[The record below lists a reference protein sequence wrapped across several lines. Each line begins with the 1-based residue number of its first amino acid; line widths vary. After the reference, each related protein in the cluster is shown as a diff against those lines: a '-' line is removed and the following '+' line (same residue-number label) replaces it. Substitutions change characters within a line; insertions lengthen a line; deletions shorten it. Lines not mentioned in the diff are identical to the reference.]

1 MEKSG
6 WENSA
11 RSGVKKRSREDSFY
25 GRIKMELG
33 PRELMTFGI
42 VLTGIATT
50 WGVLKATI
58 KSLTATLEDA
68 KTSLSEVHTRLDKLE
83 AKQAVALSSID
94 VMAKDILS
102 PQILKER
109 SERDGAITER
119 LNSLERMMDKQIHLH
134 NGRHPST

>member
-1 MEKSG
+1 
-6 WENSA
+6 
-11 RSGVKKRSREDSFY
+11 
-25 GRIKMELG
+25 MELR

-119 LNSLERMMDKQIHLH
+119 LNSLERLMYKQIHLH

>member
-1 MEKSG
+1 
-6 WENSA
+6 
-11 RSGVKKRSREDSFY
+11 
-25 GRIKMELG
+25 MELG
-33 PRELMTFGI
+33 PRELITFGI
-42 VLTGIATT
+42 VLAGIATT

-58 KSLTATLEDA
+58 KSITSTQNDVKEDLA
-68 KTSLSEVHTRLDKLE
+68 ALNQRMDKVE
-83 AKQAVALSSID
+83 ARQAVALSAID
-94 VMAKDILS
+94 TMSKDILS